1 MNKIFG
7 QQITFD
13 ESTDDKKVRSN
24 IWKIQKLALRT
35 WIYGFVN
42 VLLLFVSAFNW
53 MSFVVLFILSII
65 FYILIWFKHKADS
78 AELVEEINSLVG
90 KYAYDGNSVQA
101 YQDDITNDTDMIV
114 AMRSITAVYIF
125 GFFIVSLLSIF
136 VFISSMIFLPF
147 MFNCTF
153 FLLPWV
159 YMGIILTKKAES
171 GAREDFNMSLNGG
184 LKKLFQTDTIRTS
197 SSQG

>member
-1 MNKIFG
+1 MDKIFG
-7 QQITFD
+7 QQITFNQND
-13 ESTDDKKVRSN
+13 VRSN
-24 IWKIQKLALRT
+24 VWKIQKIALST

-42 VLLLFVSAFNW
+42 VLILFVSAFNW
-53 MSFVVLFILSII
+53 LSFLVAFILSII
-65 FYILIWFKHKADS
+65 FYVIIWYKNDASS
-78 AELVEEINSLVG
+78 AKLVEEINRIVG
-90 KYAYDGNSVQA
+90 TNSYDGNSVQE

-147 MFNCTF
+147 MFNCIF

>member
-1 MNKIFG
+1 MDKIFG
-7 QQITFD
+7 QQSTFNQKD
-13 ESTDDKKVRSN
+13 VRSN
-24 IWKIQKLALRT
+24 VWKIQKIALST
-35 WIYGFVN
+35 WMYGFVN

-53 MSFVVLFILSII
+53 LSFLVAFILSII
-65 FYILIWFKHKADS
+65 FYVIIWYKNDASS
-78 AELVEEINSLVG
+78 AKLVEEINRIVG
-90 KYAYDGNSVQA
+90 TNSYDGNSVQE

-125 GFFIVSLLSIF
+125 GFFILSLLSIF
-136 VFISSMIFLPF
+136 VFISSMIFLPL
-147 MFNCTF
+147 MFNCIF

>member
-1 MNKIFG
+1 MDKIFG
-7 QQITFD
+7 QQITFNQKD
-13 ESTDDKKVRSN
+13 VRSN
-24 IWKIQKLALRT
+24 VWKIQKIALST
-35 WIYGFVN
+35 WMYGFVN

-53 MSFVVLFILSII
+53 LSFLVAFILSII
-65 FYILIWFKHKADS
+65 FYVIIWYKNDASS
-78 AELVEEINSLVG
+78 AKLVEEINRIVG
-90 KYAYDGNSVQA
+90 TNSYDGNSVQE

-136 VFISSMIFLPF
+136 VFISSMIFLPL

>member
-1 MNKIFG
+1 MDKIFG
-7 QQITFD
+7 QQITFNQND
-13 ESTDDKKVRSN
+13 VRSN
-24 IWKIQKLALRT
+24 VWKIQKIALST

-42 VLLLFVSAFNW
+42 VLILFVSAFNW
-53 MSFVVLFILSII
+53 LSFLVAFILSII
-65 FYILIWFKHKADS
+65 FYVIIWYKNDASS
-78 AELVEEINSLVG
+78 AKLVEEINRIVG
-90 KYAYDGNSVQA
+90 TNSYDGNSVQE

-136 VFISSMIFLPF
+136 VFISSMIFLPL
-147 MFNCTF
+147 MFNCIF

>member
-1 MNKIFG
+1 MDKIFG
-7 QQITFD
+7 QQITFNQKD
-13 ESTDDKKVRSN
+13 VRSN
-24 IWKIQKLALRT
+24 VWKIQKIALST
-35 WIYGFVN
+35 WMYGFVN

-53 MSFVVLFILSII
+53 LSFLVAFILSII
-65 FYILIWFKHKADS
+65 FYVIIWYKNDASS
-78 AELVEEINSLVG
+78 AKLVEEINRIVG
-90 KYAYDGNSVQA
+90 TNSYDGNSVQE

-125 GFFIVSLLSIF
+125 GFFILSLLSIF
-136 VFISSMIFLPF
+136 VFISSMIFLPL
-147 MFNCTF
+147 MFNCIF

>member
-1 MNKIFG
+1 MDKIFG
-7 QQITFD
+7 QQITFNQND
-13 ESTDDKKVRSN
+13 VRSN
-24 IWKIQKLALRT
+24 VWKIQKIALST

-42 VLLLFVSAFNW
+42 ILLLFVSSFNW
-53 MSFVVLFILSII
+53 LSFLVTLIMSVI
-65 FYILIWFKHKADS
+65 FYVIIWFKNDASS
-78 AELVEEINSLVG
+78 AKLVEEINRIVG
-90 KYAYDGNSVQA
+90 TGSYDGNSVEE
-101 YQDDITNDTDMIV
+101 YQNDITNDTDMIV
-114 AMRSITAVYIF
+114 AMRSITAMYIF

-136 VFISSMIFLPF
+136 IFISSMIILPF
-147 MFNCTF
+147 MFNCIF

-184 LKKLFQTDTIRTS
+184 LKKLFQTDTVRTS

>member
-1 MNKIFG
+1 MDKIFG
-7 QQITFD
+7 QQITFNQKD
-13 ESTDDKKVRSN
+13 VRSN
-24 IWKIQKLALRT
+24 VWKIQKIALST
-35 WIYGFVN
+35 WMYGFVN

-53 MSFVVLFILSII
+53 LSFLVAFILSII
-65 FYILIWFKHKADS
+65 FYVIIWYKNDASS
-78 AELVEEINSLVG
+78 AKLVEEINRIVG
-90 KYAYDGNSVQA
+90 TNSYDGNSVQE

-147 MFNCTF
+147 MFNCIF